1 MENADE
7 IQRLDIRLVLLPFT
21 GCERSLGR
29 FARELAQAALH
40 RAVGPQVGD
49 SACDFWREA
58 LRQRIQ
64 HPVQNRTRL
73 IKLKHEQTLPVNAA
87 KGNSR
92 DGGFT
97 LIELLVV
104 IAIIALLA
112 GLLLPALGAAKTT
125 GRSAACQSNL
135 RQLQLAWLSYAGEN
149 HGEMVP
155 NEEGRPFGFWEG
167 VRYSWVLGNAQ
178 HDATPENLRRG
189 KLYPNVGDPG
199 VYHCPSD
206 PSTVTDQP
214 ALRRFRSYSLNG
226 ELNYWIIADAEYGLP
241 ILQSFHNE
249 SQLRRPSA
257 TYGFIDVKA
266 ETIDSG
272 IFGLPGPAA
281 STEEELRRNLL
292 ELGANRWLHLP
303 GERHNGGANL
313 SFLDGHVEAH
323 RWKYTPKIP
332 ISPSGHRPVNE
343 RDLEDMRWLVQ
354 HGAAWQRVFE

>member
-1 MENADE
+1 M
-7 IQRLDIRLVLLPFT
+7 
-21 GCERSLGR
+21 
-29 FARELAQAALH
+29 
-40 RAVGPQVGD
+40 
-49 SACDFWREA
+49 
-58 LRQRIQ
+58 
-64 HPVQNRTRL
+64 
-73 IKLKHEQTLPVNAA
+73 NAA

-178 HDATPENLRRG
+178 RD
-189 KLYPNVGDPG
+189 
-199 VYHCPSD
+199 
-206 PSTVTDQP
+206 
-214 ALRRFRSYSLNG
+214 
-226 ELNYWIIADAEYGLP
+226 
-241 ILQSFHNE
+241 
-249 SQLRRPSA
+249 
-257 TYGFIDVKA
+257 
-266 ETIDSG
+266 
-272 IFGLPGPAA
+272 
-281 STEEELRRNLL
+281 
-292 ELGANRWLHLP
+292 
-303 GERHNGGANL
+303 ANL
-313 SFLDGHVEAH
+313 SFLDGHAEPH
-323 RWKYTPKIP
+323 RWKFTPKIP

-343 RDLEDMRWLVQ
+343 LDLEDMRWLVQ